1 MAEQE
6 ARENEVGARKVADD
20 DRDARNEPS
29 VVRHEEELEVGTQ
42 ETELTARARKYVDKH
57 HVTEVV
63 PRRIEHAGDVER
75 VPPAEQDSGEI
86 ETLPDG
92 SVSIPIL
99 EEELVV
105 TKRTIVRERLVI
117 RKRTE
122 TERQRI
128 ETDLR
133 KERVEIEADDG
144 IETIDES

>member
-1 MAEQE
+1 MAEHE
-6 ARENEVGARKVADD
+6 ARDNEVGARKVADD
-20 DRDARNEPS
+20 DREPRDQPS

-42 ETELTARARKYVDKH
+42 ATELTARARKYVDTH

-105 TKRTIVRERLVI
+105 TKRTVVRERLVI

-122 TERQRI
+122 TERRRI

-133 KERVEIEADDG
+133 KERVEIEADDA